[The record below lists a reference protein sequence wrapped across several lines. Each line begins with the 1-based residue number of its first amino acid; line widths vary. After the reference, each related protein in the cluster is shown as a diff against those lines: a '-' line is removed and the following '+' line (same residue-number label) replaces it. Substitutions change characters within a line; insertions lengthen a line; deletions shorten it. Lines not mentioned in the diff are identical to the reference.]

1 MSAHRSTCRR
11 SCQLPPA
18 PAACSAPASTACSAP
33 AARGA
38 ANMLPYLPVG
48 VMLPN
53 GNPGFL
59 SLFELQNPRAS
70 NIPRQHQS
78 GFGRN
83 RTLLEPIMK
92 KFFVFFSLLSLLS
105 ISSIAAGQVRP
116 RRVGDSSSA
125 PQTSTPPVSTPAKPP
140 VLGGTNFPNN
150 RRPENPEDA
159 TPTGPEEVDAG
170 DIIRVDTTLVT
181 IPVSVM
187 DRDGRYVPNLQKEE
201 FRIWEDG
208 VEQEVAF
215 FQSVDKPFSVVLMLD
230 TSPSTQFRLEDI
242 QDAAISF
249 VNQLR
254 NDDRVMVVSFNDDI
268 KILSD
273 FTTDRSKLRKAIQ
286 RSKTDDGTR
295 LYDAV
300 DMVINQHLSRTHGRK
315 AIVLFTDG
323 VDTTSRRANFDSNV
337 MDAQELDALI
347 YPVQYDTSRDMNV
360 NNYPVSRPSDIVG
373 QILGGILNGGRRR
386 GGGGGGYP
394 RGRGTMRNDYE
405 VADRYLR
412 ELANSTG
419 GREYQA
425 DSLQNMSYAFANVAE
440 ELRRQYSIGYYPKR
454 PPQAGQRRQ
463 IRVRARQPN
472 LAVRSRDSYIFNP
485 SGTAISDNSSGSN
498 PPVLNSRN

>member
-1 MSAHRSTCRR
+1 
-11 SCQLPPA
+11 
-18 PAACSAPASTACSAP
+18 
-33 AARGA
+33 
-38 ANMLPYLPVG
+38 
-48 VMLPN
+48 
-53 GNPGFL
+53 
-59 SLFELQNPRAS
+59 
-70 NIPRQHQS
+70 
-78 GFGRN
+78 
-83 RTLLEPIMK
+83 MK
-92 KFFVFFSLLSLLS
+92 KLFIFLSLLSLLATSMS
-105 ISSIAAGQVRP
+105 IVFGQGRP
-116 RRVGDSSSA
+116 RRVGNQSSSPSTSA
-125 PQTSTPPVSTPAKPP
+125 PEITTPAPAPSKPP
-140 VLGGTNFPNN
+140 VLGGANYPNN
-150 RRPENPEDA
+150 RKPEAQADG
-159 TPTGPEEVDAG
+159 TPSGPEEVDAG
-170 DIIRVDTTLVT
+170 DIIKVNTTLVT

-254 NDDRVMVVSFNDDI
+254 PDDRVMVVSFNDDI
-268 KILSD
+268 KILSE
-273 FTTDRSKLRKAIQ
+273 FTTDRSKLRRAIE
-286 RSKTDDGTR
+286 RARTDDGTR

-300 DMVINQHLSRTHGRK
+300 DMVINQKLSRVQGRK

-323 VDTTSRRANFDSNV
+323 VDTTSRRADYQSNV

-347 YPVQYDTSRDMNV
+347 YPVQYDTSRDMSV
-360 NNYPVSRPSDIVG
+360 QNYPPMGSIDIFG
-373 QILGGILNGGRRR
+373 QILGGIFGGGRRR
-386 GGGGGGYP
+386 GGGGGGGGYP
-394 RGRGTMRNDYE
+394 QRRGTARDDYE
-405 VADRYLR
+405 LANYYLQ

-472 LAVRSRDSYIFNP
+472 LAVRARDSYIFNP
-485 SGTAISDNSSGSN
+485 SGQASVVDSRTN
-498 PPVLNSRN
+498 PPVLR

>member
-1 MSAHRSTCRR
+1 MR
-11 SCQLPPA
+11 
-18 PAACSAPASTACSAP
+18 
-33 AARGA
+33 
-38 ANMLPYLPVG
+38 
-48 VMLPN
+48 
-53 GNPGFL
+53 
-59 SLFELQNPRAS
+59 
-70 NIPRQHQS
+70 
-78 GFGRN
+78 
-83 RTLLEPIMK
+83 
-92 KFFVFFSLLSLLS
+92 KFFVFLSLLSLLS
-105 ISSIAAGQVRP
+105 TSISVGLGQGRP
-116 RRVGDSSSA
+116 RRVG
-125 PQTSTPPVSTPAKPP
+125 QTTSTAEPSDTNPTQAPTKAP
-140 VLGGTNFPNN
+140 VLGGANYPNN
-150 RRPENPEDA
+150 RKPEAQQDQG
-159 TPTGPEEVDAG
+159 PTGPEEVDAG
-170 DIIRVDTTLVT
+170 DVIRVSTTLVT

-254 NDDRVMVVSFNDDI
+254 PDDKVMVVSFNDNI
-268 KILSD
+268 KILSEL
-273 FTTDRSKLRKAIQ
+273 TTDRNKLRRAIE

-300 DMVINQHLSRTHGRK
+300 DMVINQQLSRIQGRK

-323 VDTTSRRANFDSNV
+323 VDTTSRRASFESNV

-347 YPVQYDTSRDMNV
+347 YPVQYDTSDDMNV
-360 NNYPVSRPSDIVG
+360 MNYPVGRPNDVWG
-373 QILGGILNGGRRR
+373 QILGGIFGGGGGGKHGGGG

-394 RGRGTMRNDYE
+394 SRRGPRSEYE
-405 VADRYLR
+405 VASEYLM
-412 ELANSTG
+412 ELANSSG
-419 GREYQA
+419 GREYHA

-454 PPQAGQRRQ
+454 PPQAGQRRS

-472 LAVRSRDSYIFNP
+472 LAVRARDSYIFNP
-485 SGTAISDNSSGSN
+485 GGTAAVSDNSTQTN
-498 PPVLNSRN
+498 APVLKNIY